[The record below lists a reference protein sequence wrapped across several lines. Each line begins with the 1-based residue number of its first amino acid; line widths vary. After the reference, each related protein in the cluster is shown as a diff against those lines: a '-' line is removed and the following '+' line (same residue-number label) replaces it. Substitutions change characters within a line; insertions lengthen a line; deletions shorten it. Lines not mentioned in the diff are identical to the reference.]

1 MLLNA
6 DYATW
11 RKLACDAEY
20 LLGSMRRAHR
30 MTSNQP
36 PPLLQEWADEL
47 AARNRSIR
55 TIRGYLTDVRQLG
68 EWLRHQEFGAVR
80 GEDVRRFSHA
90 MQRAGLHPRT
100 RARRLVALRQFYA
113 YLVETG
119 RLPRSPMDD
128 LELPKISRAT
138 VPKFL
143 RPEEVG
149 RLREVIP
156 ETPRGRRDRALIE
169 LGLSSL
175 RVSEVVGIQLD
186 DLFLDRGQV
195 RITGKGGGQYL
206 QPITDAAVQ
215 ALERWL
221 VARPRCPSRFVFVP
235 VMRRGA
241 RGLHYVSAERIL
253 RGYLKAAS
261 ITRPL
266 SFHALRHT
274 VGVTLADRGVPLEY
288 IQDLLRHA
296 DPRTTRIYTSV
307 APERLQ
313 EVLRRELRFPDRSG

>member
-1 MLLNA
+1 MA
-6 DYATW
+6 RGRTA
-11 RKLACDAEY
+11 RKP
-20 LLGSMRRAHR
+20 S
-30 MTSNQP
+30 
-36 PPLLQEWADEL
+36 PLLQEWADDL
-47 AARNRSIR
+47 AARNQSPR
-55 TIRGYLTDVRQLG
+55 TIRGYLTDLRQFA
-68 EWLRHQEFGAVR
+68 ESIRHRPLEAVR
-80 GEDVRRFSHA
+80 AEDVRRFSHA
-90 MQRAGLHPRT
+90 MQRSGLRPRT

-113 YLVETG
+113 YLVRTG
-119 RLPRSPMDD
+119 RLKASPLEH
-128 LELPKISRAT
+128 LELPRISRAT
-138 VPKFL
+138 VPRFL
-143 RPEEVG
+143 RPAEVG
-149 RLREVIP
+149 RLRAVIP
-156 ETPRGRRDRALIE
+156 ETPRGRRDRALVE

-175 RVSEVVGIQLD
+175 RVSEVVGLQLD

-206 QPITDAAVQ
+206 QPVTAAAVR

-221 VARPRCPSRFVFVP
+221 AVRPRCPSPFVFTSLP
-235 VMRRGA
+235 PRGT
-241 RGLHYVSAERIL
+241 RGLAYESAERIL
-253 RGYLKAAS
+253 RTYLKAAG

-313 EVLRRELRFPDRSG
+313 EVLHRELHFPDPSG

>member
-47 AARNRSIR
+47 AARTGSIR
-55 TIRGYLTDVRQLG
+55 TMRGHLTDVRQLG

-100 RARRLVALRQFYA
+100 RARRPGAPRQFYA
-113 YLVETG
+113 YPVETG

-128 LELPKISRAT
+128 IELPKISRAT

-156 ETPRGRRDRALIE
+156 ETPRGRRDRSLIE

-206 QPITDAAVQ
+206 QPVH
-215 ALERWL
+215 E
-221 VARPRCPSRFVFVP
+221 P
-235 VMRRGA
+235 
-241 RGLHYVSAERIL
+241 
-253 RGYLKAAS
+253 
-261 ITRPL
+261 
-266 SFHALRHT
+266 
-274 VGVTLADRGVPLEY
+274 
-288 IQDLLRHA
+288 
-296 DPRTTRIYTSV
+296 
-307 APERLQ
+307 
-313 EVLRRELRFPDRSG
+313 

>member
-1 MLLNA
+1 
-6 DYATW
+6 
-11 RKLACDAEY
+11 
-20 LLGSMRRAHR
+20 
-30 MTSNQP
+30 
-36 PPLLQEWADEL
+36 
-47 AARNRSIR
+47 
-55 TIRGYLTDVRQLG
+55 
-68 EWLRHQEFGAVR
+68 
-80 GEDVRRFSHA
+80 
-90 MQRAGLHPRT
+90 
-100 RARRLVALRQFYA
+100 
-113 YLVETG
+113 
-119 RLPRSPMDD
+119 MDD
-128 LELPKISRAT
+128 IELPKISRAT

-215 ALERWL
+215 ALEGWL

-253 RGYLKAAS
+253 RGYLKAAG

>member
-1 MLLNA
+1 MHG
-6 DYATW
+6 T
-11 RKLACDAEY
+11 
-20 LLGSMRRAHR
+20 HR
-30 MTSNQP
+30 HPPFQP
-36 PPLLQEWADEL
+36 PPLLQEWVDEL
-47 AARNRSIR
+47 SARNQSAR
-55 TIRGYLTDVRQLG
+55 TIKGYLGDMRQFG
-68 EWLRHQEFGAVR
+68 EWLRRLPLEAAR
-80 GEDVRRFSHA
+80 DEDVRRFSHA

-100 RARRLVALRQFYA
+100 RARRLVALRQFYS
-113 YLVETG
+113 YLVKTG
-119 RLPRSPMDD
+119 RLQRSPMAD
-128 LELPKISRAT
+128 LELPKINRAT

-149 RLREVIP
+149 RLREIIP
-156 ETPRGRRDRALIE
+156 DTPRGRRDRALIE

-215 ALERWL
+215 WLERWL
-221 VARPRCPSRFVFVP
+221 AVRPRCPSPYVFVP
-235 VMRRGA
+235 LPPRGTRA
-241 RGLHYVSAERIL
+241 LHYVSAEVIL
-253 RGYLKAAS
+253 RAHLKAAG

-266 SFHALRHT
+266 SFHVLRHT

-307 APERLQ
+307 SPERLH
-313 EVLRRELRFPDRSG
+313 EVLRRELRFPDRPERTGGAKDEPNSAI